1 MPDIPMHLINQTEFN
16 KFLVDEMN
24 VVFFLFSFMVVAVV
38 SKCGCSCYNTLRH
51 ECGKC
56 NKRRNLETLHAGLLP
71 TSSAICSICLEDY
84 SNPDIKVNKLPCSHL
99 YHKDCIQ
106 EWLHDNDSC
115 PECRSEI

>member
-1 MPDIPMHLINQTEFN
+1 MPEIPMHLMNQTEFN
-16 KFLVDEMN
+16 KFVYGEMDT
-24 VVFFLFSFMVVAVV
+24 VFFLFSFMVIAVA
-38 SKCGCSCYNTLRH
+38 SRCGCSCYNTLRH
-51 ECGKC
+51 ECGTY

-71 TSSAICSICLEDY
+71 TSSAVCSICLDDY

-106 EWLHDNDSC
+106 EWLQDNDSC